1 MKKSIFISLLTCI
14 LCQAAFAQ
22 NFDKTKLDSY
32 FTTLEANNKFM
43 GSVAVFQNGKVVYSK
58 SAGFSDYENEIK
70 ATENSKY
77 RIGSITKTIT
87 ATLIL
92 KAVEEGKLTLDK
104 KLNDF
109 YPSIENAD
117 KITLE
122 QLLYHRSGIHSFTND
137 ENYETWNTESKSEKE
152 LVDIISKGKSEF
164 EPDSTFQY
172 SNPNYILLSFILQK
186 IYSKPYSDIVSEK
199 IVVPLGLSNTFFG
212 GTINSQNNEC
222 YSYSFS
228 GKWEKETETDMS
240 IPMGAGG
247 IVSSPS
253 DLVKFGDALFSEK
266 IISKKN
272 LTQMTQ
278 LKDGY
283 GMGIIEL
290 PFHEIT
296 GFGHTGAIDGFSS
309 MFSFFPESGV
319 TFALLSNGNNY
330 SNNEIAMTVLSA
342 VFHQPYSIPV
352 FKSITLTTEDLDD
365 YLGTYVTDALPLKL
379 AITKDGTTLIAQ
391 ATGQQQLYLE
401 ATDKDVFSFD
411 KAGIVL
417 KFNPE
422 KKTVLLE
429 QGDGEYLFTKE

>member
-1 MKKSIFISLLTCI
+1 MKKTIFISLIICI
-14 LCQAAFAQ
+14 LCQPLFAQ
-22 NFDKTKLDSY
+22 NFDRTKLDTY
-32 FTTLEANNKFM
+32 FTALETNNKFM
-43 GSVAVFQNGKVVYSK
+43 GSVAVFQNGKIIYVN
-58 SAGFSDYENEIK
+58 SAGFSDYEKQIK

-92 KAVEEGKLTLDK
+92 KAVEERKITLDK
-104 KLNDF
+104 KLIDF
-109 YPSIENAD
+109 YPSIKNAD
-117 KITLE
+117 KITIE
-122 QLLYHRSGIHSFTND
+122 QLLHHRSGIHSFTD
-137 ENYETWNTESKSEKE
+137 DQDYETWNTQSKSEKE
-152 LVDIISKGKSEF
+152 LVDIISKGNSEF

-172 SNPNYILLSFILQK
+172 SNPNYVLLSFILQK
-186 IYSKPYSDIVSEK
+186 IYSKPYAEIVREK
-199 IVVPLGLSNTFFG
+199 IVLPLGLNHTFFG
-212 GTINSQNNEC
+212 STINSQNNEC

-253 DLVKFGDALFSEK
+253 DMVKFGNALFSEK
-266 IISKKN
+266 IISKKSFI
-272 LTQMTQ
+272 QMTS

-283 GMGIIEL
+283 GMGVFKL
-290 PFHEIT
+290 PFYEIT

-309 MFSFFPESGV
+309 MLSFFPESGV

-330 SNNEIAMTVLSA
+330 SNNEIAITVLSE
-342 VFHQPYSIPV
+342 VFHKPYVIPE
-352 FKSITLTTEDLDD
+352 FKSFAVTTEDLDK
-365 YLGTYVTDALPLKL
+365 YLGTYITDAMPLKL
-379 AITKDGTTLIAQ
+379 TITKEGTTLIAQ
-391 ATGQQQLYLE
+391 ATGQQELYLE

-417 KFNPE
+417 KFNTE

-429 QGDGEYLFTKE
+429 QGGGDYLFTRE

>member
-1 MKKSIFISLLTCI
+1 MKKSIFTSLLICA
-14 LCQAAFAQ
+14 LCQAVFAQ
-22 NFDKTKLDSY
+22 NFDRTKLDTY
-32 FTTLEANNKFM
+32 FTTLEAHNKFM

-70 ATENSKY
+70 ATENSTY

-104 KLNDF
+104 KLADF
-109 YPSIENAD
+109 YPSIEHAD
-117 KITLE
+117 KITIE
-122 QLLYHRSGIHSFTND
+122 QLLHHRSGIHSFTDD
-137 ENYETWNTESKSEKE
+137 ENYETWHTQAKSEKE
-152 LVDIISKGKSEF
+152 LVDIISKGNSEF

-186 IYSKPYSDIVSEK
+186 IYDRPYADIVREK
-199 IVVPLGLSNTFFG
+199 IVVPLGLNNTFFG
-212 GTINSQNNEC
+212 SAINSQNNEC

-253 DLVKFGDALFSEK
+253 DLVKFGDALFSGK
-266 IISKKN
+266 IISEKN
-272 LTQMTQ
+272 LTQMTN

-290 PFHEIT
+290 PFYEIT

-309 MFSFFPESGV
+309 ILSVFPESGV

-330 SNNEIAMTVLSA
+330 SNNEIAIAVLSE
-342 VFHQPYSIPV
+342 VFHKPYRIPE
-352 FKSITLTTEDLDD
+352 FKSIAVTTEDLDN
-365 YLGTYVTDALPLKL
+365 YLGTYITDDLPLKL
-379 AITKDGTTLIAQ
+379 TITKDGTTLIAQ

-417 KFNPE
+417 KFNTE

-429 QGDGEYLFTKE
+429 QGGGEYLFTKE